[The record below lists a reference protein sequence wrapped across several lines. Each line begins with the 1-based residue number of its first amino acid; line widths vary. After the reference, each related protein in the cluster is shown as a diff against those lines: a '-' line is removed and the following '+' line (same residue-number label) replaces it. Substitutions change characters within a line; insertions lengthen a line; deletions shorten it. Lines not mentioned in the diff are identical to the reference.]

1 MSAIAIALSSELF
14 PDPLLPVKT
23 VQPANSPP
31 PLSRSNSRDLKP
43 RIFFNEILL
52 MYTDGLFS
60 RKKLLDGI
68 LHDSAMLLK
77 EKPYGEI
84 LEEEE
89 MDARVARSLRA

>member
-1 MSAIAIALSSELF
+1 
-14 PDPLLPVKT
+14 
-23 VQPANSPP
+23 
-31 PLSRSNSRDLKP
+31 
-43 RIFFNEILL
+43 

-68 LHDSAMLLK
+68 VHDSAMLLK
-77 EKPYGEI
+77 EKPYGEF